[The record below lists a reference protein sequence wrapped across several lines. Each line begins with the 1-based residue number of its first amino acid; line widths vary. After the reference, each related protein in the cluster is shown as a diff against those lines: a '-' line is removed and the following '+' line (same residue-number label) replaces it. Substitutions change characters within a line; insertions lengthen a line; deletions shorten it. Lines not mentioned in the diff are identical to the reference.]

1 MSLVIDL
8 SVLGMEMWRWE
19 EVINEVEKEEKE
31 EKEEKGSIDECSL

>member
-19 EVINEVEKEEKE
+19 EVINEVEKEERE
-31 EKEEKGSIDECSL
+31 EKGERGSIDECSL